1 MNSFDELVGA
11 KKFDFF
17 VPQLLQDA
25 EVRSLL
31 KTEFK
36 VTDSDENRFETDLS
50 DHVYDFLFDYIMNN
64 AEEVDAIEINLNE
77 DPDETDFNIYNY
89 VIRGLKGVFF
99 TDSADDDTRFFDDYK
114 VARDS
119 IEINHMVTIA
129 DKTPSEDRELQKR
142 ISAAQVIA
150 LDGQSIEDK

>member
-1 MNSFDELVGA
+1 MLSGA
-11 KKFDFF
+11 KEFNFF

-36 VTDSDENRFETDLS
+36 VTDGDENRFETDLS

-99 TDSADDDTRFFDDYK
+99 TDTADDDIRFFDDYE

-119 IEINHMVTIA
+119 IELNHMVIIPEKDA
-129 DKTPSEDRELQKR
+129 SQDRDLRKR
-142 ISAAQVIA
+142 ISAAQMIIS
-150 LDGQSIEDK
+150 DDQFS

>member
-17 VPQLLQDA
+17 VPQLLQDV
-25 EVRSLL
+25 EVRLLL

-36 VTDSDENRFETDLS
+36 VTDGDESRFENVLS
-50 DHVYDFLFDYIMNN
+50 DYVYDFLFDYIVNN
-64 AEEVDAIEINLNE
+64 AVEVDTIEINLNE

-89 VIRGLKGVFF
+89 VIRGFKGVFF

-114 VARDS
+114 TALDS
-119 IEINHMVTIA
+119 IELNYTVTLPE
-129 DKTPSEDRELQKR
+129 KTASEKRELRKR
-142 ISAAQVIA
+142 ISAAQMIT
-150 LDGQSIEDK
+150 LDE

>member
-1 MNSFDELVGA
+1 MLNDA
-11 KKFDFF
+11 KQFNFF

-31 KTEFK
+31 KTELK
-36 VTDSDENRFETDLS
+36 VTDGDESRFENDLS
-50 DHVYDFLFDYIMNN
+50 DYVYDFLFDYIVNN

-114 VARDS
+114 TARDS
-119 IEINHMVTIA
+119 IELNHMITLPE
-129 DKTPSEDRELQKR
+129 KTASEERELRKR
-142 ISAAQVIA
+142 ISAAQIIT
-150 LDGQSIEDK
+150 LDE

>member
-1 MNSFDELVGA
+1 MLNGA
-11 KKFDFF
+11 KQFNFF

-36 VTDSDENRFETDLS
+36 VTDGDESRFENDLS
-50 DHVYDFLFDYIMNN
+50 DYVYDFLFDYIVNN
-64 AEEVDAIEINLNE
+64 AVEVDAIEINLNE

-114 VARDS
+114 TARDS
-119 IEINHMVTIA
+119 IELNYMVTRPE
-129 DKTPSEDRELQKR
+129 KTASEKRELRKR
-142 ISAAQVIA
+142 ISAAQMIT
-150 LDGQSIEDK
+150 LDE

>member
-1 MNSFDELVGA
+1 MLNDA
-11 KKFDFF
+11 KQFNFF

-36 VTDSDENRFETDLS
+36 VTDGDESRFENVLS
-50 DHVYDFLFDYIMNN
+50 DYVYDFLFDYIVNN
-64 AEEVDAIEINLNE
+64 AVEVDTIEINLNE

-114 VARDS
+114 TARDS
-119 IEINHMVTIA
+119 IELNHMITLPE
-129 DKTPSEDRELQKR
+129 KTASEERELRKR
-142 ISAAQVIA
+142 ISAAQIIT
-150 LDGQSIEDK
+150 LDE

>member
-1 MNSFDELVGA
+1 MLNDA
-11 KKFDFF
+11 KQFNFF

-31 KTEFK
+31 KTELK
-36 VTDSDENRFETDLS
+36 VTDGDESRFENDLS
-50 DHVYDFLFDYIMNN
+50 DYVYDFLFDYIVNN
-64 AEEVDAIEINLNE
+64 AVEVDAIEINLNE

-114 VARDS
+114 TARDS
-119 IEINHMVTIA
+119 IELNYMVTRPE
-129 DKTPSEDRELQKR
+129 KTASEKRELRKR
-142 ISAAQVIA
+142 ISAAQMIT
-150 LDGQSIEDK
+150 LDE

>member
-1 MNSFDELVGA
+1 MLNDA
-11 KKFDFF
+11 KQFNFF

-31 KTEFK
+31 KTELK
-36 VTDSDENRFETDLS
+36 VTDGDESRFENDLS
-50 DHVYDFLFDYIMNN
+50 DYVYDFLFDYIVNN
-64 AEEVDAIEINLNE
+64 AVEVDTIEINLNE

-114 VARDS
+114 TARDS
-119 IEINHMVTIA
+119 IELNHMITLPE
-129 DKTPSEDRELQKR
+129 KTASEERELRKR
-142 ISAAQVIA
+142 ISAAQMIT
-150 LDGQSIEDK
+150 LDE

>member
-1 MNSFDELVGA
+1 MLNDA
-11 KKFDFF
+11 KQFNFF

-31 KTEFK
+31 KTELK
-36 VTDSDENRFETDLS
+36 VTDGDESRFENDLS
-50 DHVYDFLFDYIMNN
+50 DYVYDFLFDYIVNN

-114 VARDS
+114 TARDS
-119 IEINHMVTIA
+119 IELNHMITLPE
-129 DKTPSEDRELQKR
+129 KTASEERELRKR
-142 ISAAQVIA
+142 ISAAQTIT
-150 LDGQSIEDK
+150 LDE

>member
-1 MNSFDELVGA
+1 
-11 KKFDFF
+11 
-17 VPQLLQDA
+17 VPQLLRDV

-31 KTEFK
+31 KTQLSVMDGEE
-36 VTDSDENRFETDLS
+36 SRFENELS
-50 DHVYDFLFDYIMNN
+50 DYVYDFLFDYIVNN

-77 DPDETDFNIYNY
+77 DHNGSDFNIYNY
-89 VIRGLKGVFF
+89 IIKGLKGVFF

-114 VARDS
+114 TARDS

-150 LDGQSIEDK
+150 LDGQSTEDK